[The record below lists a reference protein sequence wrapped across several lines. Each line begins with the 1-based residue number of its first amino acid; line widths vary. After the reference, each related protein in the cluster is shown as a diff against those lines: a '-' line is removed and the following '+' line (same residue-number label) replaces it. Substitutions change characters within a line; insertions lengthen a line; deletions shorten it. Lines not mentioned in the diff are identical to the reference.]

1 MGKRQLAAQETR
13 RKIVAAAE
21 KLIREKGFA
30 AVGVAD
36 IAAEAG
42 VAKGTFYTYF
52 ERKED
57 VVAEIAYRRY
67 ADIEA
72 RALCS
77 GAVERQIAAFLR
89 GSMQYIEET
98 GLHICQQ
105 WLNNSVQPDDTQ
117 GKKKLAYD
125 LDVLQSLLR
134 DAVIRGELCA
144 DTPAEALT
152 EDIIAAYYGIVT
164 LWSITNGGMD
174 PVDHIERFAEQT
186 LPHILT
192 PYRINK
198 E

>member
-105 WLNNSVQPDDTQ
+105 WLSNSVQPDDTQ

-134 DAVIRGELCA
+134 DAVIRGEFCA
-144 DTPAEALT
+144 DTPAEALA